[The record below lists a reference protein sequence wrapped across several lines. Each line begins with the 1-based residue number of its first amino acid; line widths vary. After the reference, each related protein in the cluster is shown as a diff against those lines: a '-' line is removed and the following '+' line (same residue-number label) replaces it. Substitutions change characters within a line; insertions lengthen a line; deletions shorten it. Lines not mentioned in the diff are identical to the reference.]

1 MTAALSI
8 VVVLATLAAEGSSPA
23 PAPAGE
29 QSGRAHFA
37 RAEAK
42 FNVGRFA
49 EALADYRAAY
59 EAEPLP
65 AFLFNIGQCY
75 RNTGDYD
82 SAAFYFRRYTALD
95 PDSPNRPV
103 AERLIVEMTKLA
115 DLERQRRSERSDQG
129 PDEPRPAPQPGQAP
143 GPLAAAPSAAP
154 PVSSASVRASAATGP
169 PAFAP
174 ALPQGG
180 AEASASPSRR
190 TTWLWIGLAAAA
202 AGGVAVALMLT
213 SADDPSG
220 TLPSIDARAA
230 R

>member
-1 MTAALSI
+1 MTAALSM
-8 VVVLATLAAEGSSPA
+8 VLVLATVAAEGSSVA

-29 QSGRAHFA
+29 RPGRAYFA

-42 FNVGRFA
+42 FNVGRFE

-115 DLERQRRSERSDQG
+115 EQQRQKRSERAAEG
-129 PDEPRPAPQPGQAP
+129 PDERGQTPRPGQAP
-143 GPLAAAPSAAP
+143 GQPEASPPL
-154 PVSSASVRASAATGP
+154 SSASAMASAAADRPG
-169 PAFAP
+169 FAP

-180 AEASASPSRR
+180 AEPSASPSRR
-190 TTWLWIGLAAAA
+190 TTWMWIGLAAAA
-202 AGGVAVALMLT
+202 AGGVAVALILN
-213 SADDPSG
+213 APEDARG